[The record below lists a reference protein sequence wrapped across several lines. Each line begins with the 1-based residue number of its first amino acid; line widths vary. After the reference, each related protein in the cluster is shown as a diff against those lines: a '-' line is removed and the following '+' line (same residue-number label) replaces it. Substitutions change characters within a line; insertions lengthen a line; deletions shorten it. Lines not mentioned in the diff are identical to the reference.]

1 LNNEKTSI
9 KLKKEKNSE
18 TKEEN
23 FGNESLK
30 KN

>member
-1 LNNEKTSI
+1 LNSEKTSI

-18 TKEEN
+18 IKEEN